1 MRTEFRRFC
10 LTKPRKCAI
19 SISVFTLNNPMKHM
33 AESMPEH
40 HEKPELDVTD
50 ADIDQLMKGFE
61 EIDAAEEAAEAA
73 AHAENVQ
80 SLAES
85 LEELGDELHAEQHPE
100 EFRLQEFKKL
110 LAKQLDQAVEEEV
123 DYLLQGRETI
133 DGADMISVVIERALD
148 RGGVTKDA
156 SNAIVDRFMENE
168 ALRHSAKERLLDAIE
183 AKMQDVGNDEEKI
196 SKLEKALDALESAS

>member
-1 MRTEFRRFC
+1 
-10 LTKPRKCAI
+10 
-19 SISVFTLNNPMKHM
+19 MKNM

-40 HEKPELDVTD
+40 RESPEFDVTD
-50 ADIDQLMKGFE
+50 AEIDQLMKGFE
-61 EIDAAEEAAEAA
+61 EIDQAEEAAEAE
-73 AHAENVQ
+73 AHAESIH

-85 LEELGDELHAEQHPE
+85 LEELGEELHAEQHPE

-110 LAKQLDQAVEEEV
+110 LAKQLDQAVEEETV
-123 DYLLQGRETI
+123 YLLEGRETI

-156 SNAIVDRFMENE
+156 SKAIVDRFMENE
-168 ALRHSAKERLLDAIE
+168 ALRHGAKERLLDAIE
-183 AKMQDVGNDEEKI
+183 AKMHDVGNDEEKI

>member
-1 MRTEFRRFC
+1 
-10 LTKPRKCAI
+10 
-19 SISVFTLNNPMKHM
+19 MKNM

-40 HEKPELDVTD
+40 RESPEFDVTD
-50 ADIDQLMKGFE
+50 AEIDQLMKGFE
-61 EIDAAEEAAEAA
+61 EIDQAEEAAEAE
-73 AHAENVQ
+73 AHAESIQ

-85 LEELGDELHAEQHPE
+85 LEELGEELHAEQHPE

-110 LAKQLDQAVEEEV
+110 LAKQLDQAVEEETV
-123 DYLLQGRETI
+123 YLLEGRETI

-156 SNAIVDRFMENE
+156 SKAIVDRFMENE
-168 ALRHSAKERLLDAIE
+168 ALRHGAKERLLDAIE
-183 AKMQDVGNDEEKI
+183 AKMEDVGNDEEKI